1 MFVQIRERDAAGHL
15 ADLRKP
21 GASVQLFEQ
30 TQDHQVKFGTDPD
43 EPDTLPSSEFFT
55 LFREATR
62 DEIEGGGP
70 RRGRPKGEG
79 AAPS

>member
-1 MFVQIRERDAAGHL
+1 MFIQVRERDAAGQL

-30 TQDHQVKFGTDPD
+30 TADHHVKFGSDPED
-43 EPDTLPSSEFFT
+43 PETLSSSEFFT

-62 DEIEGGGP
+62 DEID
-70 RRGRPKGEG
+70 RRGKGAPK
-79 AAPS
+79 S